1 MRILGYSRSFP
12 EPPQQSAATK
22 RHSDAAAMLTQLTVR
37 NFALVE
43 SLDLGFAPGLTVIT
57 GESGAGK
64 SILLHA
70 LELVLGARATS
81 SAIRPGAQTCEVT
94 AEFDVASHPSARE
107 YLDEHALGD
116 GAEPGRCLVRRVAA
130 AGRSR
135 AFINGTPVNLAA
147 LQSLCNPLVEVH
159 GQHAHRSLLD
169 RSVQLSLL
177 DDHGASPDLVA
188 AVRDTFRAWRTRC
201 AELEAATQR
210 THAAEQ
216 RRELLRYQVQ
226 ELRDLGL
233 AEGEIEAL
241 EVQHKRIAAAG
252 QIRATVGAHCN
263 ALEDGL
269 IGRLARISSDLE
281 DIDDAHP
288 ALAASRE
295 RMRAAQVEA
304 EEALAEMRDYFDA
317 VPDDAHA
324 LTELEHR
331 LDAIHD
337 IARKHRVN
345 AVDVARHATFL
356 EAELATLTAD
366 EDQLHALR
374 EAEGEAA
381 AAYRE
386 VAERLSEARTAAAG
400 GFARDVA
407 DVLAE
412 LRLED
417 ASLTVAFSPAENE
430 RGLETAEY
438 LVATN
443 PRYPAA
449 PLGTIASGGELARIS
464 LAIEVVA
471 AQRSALPCLVLDEA
485 DVGLGGTTA
494 DVLGRMLRRLARST
508 QVICVTHAPQVAALG
523 DTHLR
528 VEKTPEQDT
537 VISPLTPEERVEELS
552 RMLAGRRITSR
563 TRAYART
570 LLESPSSVD
579 ADA

>member
-1 MRILGYSRSFP
+1 
-12 EPPQQSAATK
+12 
-22 RHSDAAAMLTQLTVR
+22 MLRQLTVR
-37 NFALVE
+37 DFALVE
-43 SLDLGFAPGLTVIT
+43 SLDLAFAPGLTVIT

-107 YLDEHALGD
+107 YLDEHALAD

-169 RSVQLSLL
+169 HSAQLSLL
-177 DDHGASPDLVA
+177 DDYGASPDLVA

-201 AELEAATQR
+201 AELEAATRR
-210 THAAEQ
+210 THDAEQ
-216 RRELLRYQVQ
+216 RRELLRYQVR

-233 AEGEIEAL
+233 AEGEVEAL
-241 EVQHKRIAAAG
+241 EVQHKRSARAG
-252 QIRATVGAHCN
+252 QIRATVGAHSN

-281 DIDDAHP
+281 DIDDTHP

-324 LTELEHR
+324 LTELEQR

-345 AVDVARHATFL
+345 AVDLARHTTSL

-366 EDQLHALR
+366 EDRLHALR

-471 AQRSALPCLVLDEA
+471 ARRSALPCLILDEA
-485 DVGLGGTTA
+485 DVGLGGTMA

-523 DTHLR
+523 DSHLL

-537 VISPLTPEERVEELS
+537 VISPLAPEERVEELS

-570 LLESPSSVD
+570 LLESPSGAD
-579 ADA
+579 ADR